1 MTAKRPRLRAA
12 STPAGSEMLRRQIVP
27 LLAGYWAFGQF
38 WGVWVILVF
47 QFQRDNGISNAG
59 MGARYTLLS
68 SVAVLAMLLLAPRL
82 QRLPLATSVPL
93 SLASLAIGALAMAV
107 LPAGALLAAFA
118 IVGIGNGLI
127 DVYLNVAAQRAELAS
142 RRPVLQ
148 WLHASYAL
156 GGVTGAG
163 LAGGLSVL
171 GAGYRVA
178 LVVVAVT
185 LTGTAWWTRRTVSRE
200 PGADGERRTAFSIS
214 ALFRSP
220 VLWIPALI
228 VLFAFLVE
236 GSMDTWSGNYLQ
248 AEIGTSAGI
257 SALVFMAFSTAVFL
271 GRVFAGRVLFGLGR
285 RRTVLVSGV
294 GSAAGGVIATVT
306 NSPLVIGVAFLLLGF
321 ALSAAAPAA
330 FGLVEASDEDATHAI
345 AAVTTVG
352 YTGFIWSPPLL
363 GWVADTF
370 SLRGTMMVIVIAT
383 FGIIGAGL
391 LTPRERSG
399 PASGASGASGG

>member
-1 MTAKRPRLRAA
+1 MSGKRPAIRAA
-12 STPAGSEMLRRQIVP
+12 STPVDREILRQQIVP

-47 QFQRDNGISNAG
+47 QIQRENGISNAG
-59 MGARYTLLS
+59 MGARYTLMS
-68 SVAVLAMLLLAPRL
+68 GVAVLAMLLVAPRL
-82 QRLPLATSVPL
+82 QRLSLATTVPL
-93 SLASLAIGALAMAV
+93 SLASLAIGALAMAL
-107 LPAGALLAAFA
+107 LPAGALLVAFA

-127 DVYLNVAAQRAELAS
+127 DVYLNVAAQRAESAS
-142 RRPVLQ
+142 GRPVLQ
-148 WLHASYAL
+148 WLHASYAF

-163 LAGGLSVL
+163 LAGALSVL

-178 LVVVAVT
+178 IVLVVIG
-185 LTGTAWWTRRTVSRE
+185 LTATACWTRLNVSRE
-200 PGADGERRTAFSIS
+200 PGADGERRTTFSIT

-248 AEIGTSAGI
+248 AEIGTTAGV

-271 GRVFAGRVLFGLGR
+271 GRVFAGRALFGLGR

-294 GSAAGGVIATVT
+294 GSAVGGVIATVT
-306 NSPLVIGVAFLLLGF
+306 NSPLVIGLAFLLLGF

-330 FGLVEASDEDATHAI
+330 FGLVEESDEDATNAI

-370 SLRGTMMVIVIAT
+370 SLRGTMTVIMIAT

-391 LTPRERSG
+391 LTPRDPR
-399 PASGASGASGG
+399 PASGAPGASGG

>member
-1 MTAKRPRLRAA
+1 MARMTDSRPPLRSP
-12 STPAGSEMLRRQIVP
+12 STPSGREILRRQIVP

-47 QFQRDNGISNAG
+47 RIQRENGISNAG

-68 SVAVLAMLLLAPRL
+68 GVAVLAMLLVAPRL
-82 QRLPLATSVPL
+82 QRLPLAASVPL
-93 SLASLAIGALAMAV
+93 SLVSLASGAFAMA
-107 LPAGALLAAFA
+107 LMPAAALLVAFA
-118 IVGIGNGLI
+118 IVGVGNGLI
-127 DVYLNVAAQRAELAS
+127 DVYLNVAAQRAES
-142 RRPVLQ
+142 TSGRPVLQ
-148 WLHASYAL
+148 WLHASYAF
-156 GGVTGAG
+156 GGITGAA

-171 GAGYRVA
+171 GADYPVAIALSGVA
-178 LVVVAVT
+178 LAAAA
-185 LTGTAWWTRRTVSRE
+185 LWARRTVSRE
-200 PGADGERRTAFSIS
+200 AGPEGAPTTFSIS
-214 ALFRSP
+214 PLFRSP

-248 AEIGTSAGI
+248 AEIGSTAGVT
-257 SALVFMAFSTAVFL
+257 ALVFMAFSTAVFL

-294 GSAAGGVIATVT
+294 GSAVGGVIATVT

-330 FGLVEASDEDATHAI
+330 FGLVEESDEDATHAI

-370 SLRGTMMVIVIAT
+370 SLRGTMIVIVIAT
-383 FGIIGAGL
+383 LGIIGAGL
-391 LTPRERSG
+391 LIPGDRSG
-399 PASGASGASGG
+399 LRPTSGV

>member
-1 MTAKRPRLRAA
+1 MTGRQPALGGSARPPTDR
-12 STPAGSEMLRRQIVP
+12 EILRRQVVP

-47 QFQRDNGISNAG
+47 RFQRENGISNSG

-68 SVAVLAMLLLAPRL
+68 GVAVLAMLLVAPRL
-82 QRLPLATSVPL
+82 QRFPLATSVPL
-93 SLASLAIGALAMAV
+93 SLTTLALGSLAIAL
-107 LPAGALLAAFA
+107 LPAGLLLVAFA
-118 IVGIGNGLI
+118 VVGIGNGLI
-127 DVYLNVAAQRAELAS
+127 DVYLNVAAQRAESES

-163 LAGGLSVL
+163 AAGALSVL
-171 GAGYRVA
+171 GVGYRVA
-178 LVVVAVT
+178 FVLVGVILA
-185 LTGTAWWTRRTVSRE
+185 GTAWWTRRTVSRE
-200 PGADGERRTAFSIS
+200 PGAEGERRTTFSIS

-248 AEIGTSAGI
+248 AEIGTTAGI
-257 SALVFMAFSTAVFL
+257 TALVFMAFSTAVFL
-271 GRVFAGRVLFGLGR
+271 GRVFAGRALFGLGR
-285 RRTVLVSGV
+285 RRTVIVSGV
-294 GSAAGGVIATVT
+294 GSAVGGIIATVS
-306 NSPLVIGVAFLLLGF
+306 NSPLVIGGAFLLLGF

-330 FGLVEASDEDATHAI
+330 FGLVEESDEDPTNAI

-370 SLRGTMMVIVIAT
+370 SLRGTMTVIVIAT
-383 FGIIGAGL
+383 LGIIAAGL
-391 LTPRERSG
+391 ATPRDRA
-399 PASGASGASGG
+399 PGG

>member
-1 MTAKRPRLRAA
+1 MTGRRRAPRSA
-12 STPAGSEMLRRQIVP
+12 STPNDREILRRQIVP

-38 WGVWVILVF
+38 WGVWVIVVF
-47 QFQRDNGISNAG
+47 QIQRENELSNAG

-68 SVAVLAMLLLAPRL
+68 GAAILAMLLVAPRL
-82 QRLPLATSVPL
+82 QRLALATSVPL
-93 SLASLAIGALAMAV
+93 SLASLATGAIAMAL
-107 LPAGALLAAFA
+107 LPAGGLLVAFA

-127 DVYLNVAAQRAELAS
+127 DVYLNVAAQQAES
-142 RRPVLQ
+142 TSGRPVLQ
-148 WLHASYAL
+148 WLHASYSL
-156 GGVTGAG
+156 GGITGAG
-163 LAGGLSVL
+163 MAGALSVL
-171 GAGYRVA
+171 GPGYRVA
-178 LVVVAVT
+178 IVLVGVILAA
-185 LTGTAWWTRRTVSRE
+185 TAWWTRLTVSRDPRAE
-200 PGADGERRTAFSIS
+200 AERTTFSIS

-248 AEIGTSAGI
+248 AEIGTTAGVT
-257 SALVFMAFSTAVFL
+257 SLLFMAFSTTVFL

-285 RRTVLVSGV
+285 RRIVVVSGL
-294 GSAAGGVIATVT
+294 GSAVGGIVAAVT
-306 NSPLVIGVAFLLLGF
+306 SSPLVIGGAFLLLGF

-330 FGLVEASDEDATHAI
+330 FGLVEESDEDPTHAI

-352 YTGFIWSPPLL
+352 YTGFLWSPPLL

-383 FGIIGAGL
+383 FGIIAAGL
-391 LTPRERSG
+391 LIPSDHGRT
-399 PASGASGASGG
+399 ASGS

>member
-1 MTAKRPRLRAA
+1 MIRAA
-12 STPAGSEMLRRQIVP
+12 ATPGGREILRRQIVP

-47 QFQRDNGISNAG
+47 QFQRENGISNAG

-68 SVAVLAMLLLAPRL
+68 GVAVLAMLLVAPRL

-93 SLASLAIGALAMAV
+93 SLSSLAVGAIAMAL
-107 LPAGALLAAFA
+107 LPGGALLVAFA

-127 DVYLNVAAQRAELAS
+127 DVYLNVAAQRAES
-142 RRPVLQ
+142 TSGRPVLQ
-148 WLHASYAL
+148 WLHASYAF

-163 LAGGLSVL
+163 LAGTLSVL

-178 LVVVAVT
+178 IVLVGVT
-185 LTGTAWWTRRTVSRE
+185 LTATAWWTRRTVSRE
-200 PGADGERRTAFSIS
+200 PGAAGERTTFSIS

-248 AEIGTSAGI
+248 AEIGTTAGI
-257 SALVFMAFSTAVFL
+257 SALVFMAFSMAVFL

-294 GSAAGGVIATVT
+294 GSAAGGLIATVT
-306 NSPLVIGVAFLLLGF
+306 NSPLVIGLAFLLLGF

-330 FGLVEASDEDATHAI
+330 FGLVETSDEDATNAI

-370 SLRGTMMVIVIAT
+370 SLRGTMTVIVIAT

-391 LTPRERSG
+391 LTPRDR
-399 PASGASGASGG
+399 PRRA

>member
-1 MTAKRPRLRAA
+1 MIRAA
-12 STPAGSEMLRRQIVP
+12 ATPGGREILRRQIVP

-47 QFQRDNGISNAG
+47 QFQRENGISNAG

-68 SVAVLAMLLLAPRL
+68 GVAVLAMLLVAPRL

-93 SLASLAIGALAMAV
+93 SLSSLAVGAIAMAL
-107 LPAGALLAAFA
+107 LPGGALLVAFA

-127 DVYLNVAAQRAELAS
+127 DVYLNVAAQRAES
-142 RRPVLQ
+142 TSGRPVLQ
-148 WLHASYAL
+148 WLHASYAF

-163 LAGGLSVL
+163 LAGTLSVL

-178 LVVVAVT
+178 IVLVGVT
-185 LTGTAWWTRRTVSRE
+185 LTTTAWWTRRTVSRE
-200 PGADGERRTAFSIS
+200 PGADGERTTFSIS

-248 AEIGTSAGI
+248 AEIGTTAGI
-257 SALVFMAFSTAVFL
+257 SALVFMAFSMAVFL

-294 GSAAGGVIATVT
+294 GSAAGGLIATVT
-306 NSPLVIGVAFLLLGF
+306 NSPLVIGLAFLLLGF

-330 FGLVEASDEDATHAI
+330 FGLVETSDEDATNAI

-370 SLRGTMMVIVIAT
+370 SLRGTMTVIVIAT

-391 LTPRERSG
+391 LTPRDR
-399 PASGASGASGG
+399 PRRA

>member
-1 MTAKRPRLRAA
+1 MARMTEDRSPLRAA
-12 STPAGSEMLRRQIVP
+12 STPSGREILRRQIVP

-47 QFQRDNGISNAG
+47 RIQRENGISNSA

-68 SVAVLAMLLLAPRL
+68 GVAVLAMLLVAPRL
-82 QRLPLATSVPL
+82 QRLPLSTSVPL
-93 SLASLAIGALAMAV
+93 SLASLALGTFAMAV
-107 LPAGALLAAFA
+107 LPAAALLVAFA
-118 IVGIGNGLI
+118 IVGVGNGLI
-127 DVYLNVAAQRAELAS
+127 DVFLNVAAQRAES
-142 RRPVLQ
+142 TSGRPVLQ
-148 WLHASYAL
+148 WLHASYAF
-156 GGVTGAG
+156 GGITGAA

-178 LVVVAVT
+178 IVLSGVA
-185 LTGTAWWTRRTVSRE
+185 LTATALWARLAVSRE
-200 PGADGERRTAFSIS
+200 AGPEGERTTFSIS

-248 AEIGTSAGI
+248 VEIGSTAGI
-257 SALVFMAFSTAVFL
+257 TALVFMAFSTAVFL

-294 GSAAGGVIATVT
+294 GSAVGGVIATVT
-306 NSPLVIGVAFLLLGF
+306 NSPLVIGIAFLLLGF

-330 FGLVEASDEDATHAI
+330 FGLVEESDEDATNAI

-370 SLRGTMMVIVIAT
+370 SLRGTMIVIVIAT

-391 LTPRERSG
+391 LTPRDRAGAG
-399 PASGASGASGG
+399 PASGG

>member
-1 MTAKRPRLRAA
+1 VIRAA
-12 STPAGSEMLRRQIVP
+12 ATPGGREILRRQIVP

-47 QFQRDNGISNAG
+47 QFQRENGISNAG

-68 SVAVLAMLLLAPRL
+68 GVAVLAMLLVAPRL
-82 QRLPLATSVPL
+82 QRLPLATSVPV
-93 SLASLAIGALAMAV
+93 SLASLALGAIAMAL
-107 LPAGALLAAFA
+107 LPGGTLLVAFA

-127 DVYLNVAAQRAELAS
+127 DVYLNVAAQRAES
-142 RRPVLQ
+142 TSGRPVLQ
-148 WLHASYAL
+148 WLHASYAF

-163 LAGGLSVL
+163 LAGTLSVL

-178 LVVVAVT
+178 IVLVGVT
-185 LTGTAWWTRRTVSRE
+185 LTATAWWTRRTVSRE
-200 PGADGERRTAFSIS
+200 PGADGERTTFSIS

-248 AEIGTSAGI
+248 AEIGTTAGI

-294 GSAAGGVIATVT
+294 GSAAGGLIATVT
-306 NSPLVIGVAFLLLGF
+306 NSPLVIGLAFLLLGF

-330 FGLVEASDEDATHAI
+330 FGLVETSDEDATNAI

-370 SLRGTMMVIVIAT
+370 SLRGTMTVIVIAT

-391 LTPRERSG
+391 LTPRDR
-399 PASGASGASGG
+399 PRRA

>member
-1 MTAKRPRLRAA
+1 VIRATA
-12 STPAGSEMLRRQIVP
+12 TPGGREILRRQIVP

-47 QFQRDNGISNAG
+47 QFQRENGISNAG

-68 SVAVLAMLLLAPRL
+68 GVAVLAMLLVAPRL

-93 SLASLAIGALAMAV
+93 SLASLAVGAIAMAL
-107 LPAGALLAAFA
+107 LPGGALLVAFA

-127 DVYLNVAAQRAELAS
+127 DVYLNVAAQRAES
-142 RRPVLQ
+142 TSGRPVLQ
-148 WLHASYAL
+148 WLHASYAF

-163 LAGGLSVL
+163 LAGTLSVL

-178 LVVVAVT
+178 IVLVGVT
-185 LTGTAWWTRRTVSRE
+185 LTATAWWTRRTVSRE
-200 PGADGERRTAFSIS
+200 PGAEGERTTFSIS

-248 AEIGTSAGI
+248 AEIGTTAGI
-257 SALVFMAFSTAVFL
+257 SALVFMAFSMAVFL

-294 GSAAGGVIATVT
+294 GSAAGGLIATVT
-306 NSPLVIGVAFLLLGF
+306 NSPLVIGLAFLLLGF

-330 FGLVEASDEDATHAI
+330 FGLVETSDEDATNAI

-370 SLRGTMMVIVIAT
+370 SLRGTMTVIVIAT

-391 LTPRERSG
+391 LTPRDR
-399 PASGASGASGG
+399 PRRA